1 MCLPLNILFTLD
13 ILMILSRKYA
23 TVLDLTKLHG
33 KLSFNASNN
42 C

>member
-23 TVLDLTKLHG
+23 TVSGITKLHG
-33 KLSFNASNN
+33 KLSFDAPSD

>member
-23 TVLDLTKLHG
+23 TVSGLTKLHD
-33 KLSFNASNN
+33 KLSFDVSSN